1 MASKTPAKHRKTFS
15 KRPGTPTAVE
25 KDIVAALVADQPAE
39 MTNSQVNA
47 LARTL
52 RRTKETTR
60 QLIED
65 AKDRLIDKASR
76 YADIHIAATENALA
90 DGDNEQALKGSQ
102 WALTNISGEGARIV
116 EKAVEAPT
124 GGKIMIGIKLGGI
137 DQPITAIAIPEPA
150 KEPAK

>member
-1 MASKTPAKHRKTFS
+1 MASKTPPKQRKVFN
-15 KRPGTPTAVE
+15 KRPGQPTAVE
-25 KDIVAALVADQPAE
+25 KDFVAQLVADQPAE

-60 QLIED
+60 NLIEE
-65 AKDRLIDKASR
+65 AKNRLIDRSSR
-76 YADIHIAATENALA
+76 YADIHIQATEAALA

-124 GGKIMIGIKLGGI
+124 GAKIMIGIRLGGI
-137 DQPITAIAIPEPA
+137 DQPVTAIALPEPP
-150 KEPAK
+150 K